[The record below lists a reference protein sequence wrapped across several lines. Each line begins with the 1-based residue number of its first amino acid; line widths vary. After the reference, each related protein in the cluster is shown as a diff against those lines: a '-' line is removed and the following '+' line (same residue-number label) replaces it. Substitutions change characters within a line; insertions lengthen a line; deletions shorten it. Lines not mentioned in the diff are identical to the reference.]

1 MKLDSLIA
9 DKKYHFWIFFS
20 VLLFLSVFCS
30 FAYGTQFLGG
40 DDYYFH
46 NARFE
51 ALMQGLKD
59 GTFPSYIDYQ
69 GLYGYGYLVKTFYSD
84 FILIPYALLANLT
97 SKDFAYW
104 FLYFSMTMMC
114 GTFMYIFVHRV
125 YKSVYVASVSSILYT
140 FCLYRLLDLYYR
152 GAWGEA
158 FSFTFLPIVF
168 LGLFYIIKGDYR
180 KWYVIAIGFSLM
192 IFTHVLST
200 LLLFITVSIML
211 VVYYRDMI
219 KEPKRIY
226 YLILAGV
233 VTIVLTSYYLFP
245 FFEQLLSD
253 TFYFQKF
260 KYSPYTTAQS
270 RLDWLTIL
278 RGSVEGFTLGQKS
291 TGIGLLLLAPLCLR
305 FFVRG
310 NKKQKKYIRS
320 IDIGVLIGLFYIV
333 LTSTLT
339 PWTRFPLS
347 YLSLIQFPWRLY
359 EFVVFFFSVA
369 GAYYIYLL
377 CKKKNIQLVAFLLLV
392 VLTSV
397 VIVID
402 ASTYKEIKVEARLSD
417 KDYLNETTHYTMAGM
432 EYYPSRMPYP
442 DPFILQRGDSVTSQL
457 KETEVYN
464 FERFDYITRFDIK
477 TNVKDSIELPLI
489 YYKGYAA
496 SLDGVSIPV
505 TESSQGL
512 VQIPIDR
519 SGRVE
524 AYYKGT
530 LVQKLSFYITILSIF
545 VLCSYIFLQR
555 RKDKHLK

>member
-1 MKLDSLIA
+1 MKLDGLIA

-51 ALMQGLKD
+51 ALMQGLKA

-114 GTFMYIFVHRV
+114 GTFMYIFVRRV

-200 LLLFITVSIML
+200 LLLFITVIIIL
-211 VVYYRDMI
+211 VIYCRDMFR
-219 KEPKRIY
+219 EPKRIY
-226 YLILAGV
+226 YLVLAGI
-233 VTIVLTSYYLFP
+233 TTLIITSYYIYP
-245 FFEQLLSD
+245 FLEQLSSD

-260 KYSPYTTAQS
+260 KYLPYTTAQS

-278 RGSVEGFTLGQKS
+278 NGTIAGFARGQKA
-291 TGIGLLLLAPLCLR
+291 IGVGVLLFIPLCLR
-305 FFVRG
+305 FFI
-310 NKKQKKYIRS
+310 KADEKHIKYLRS
-320 IDIGVLIGLFYIV
+320 VDIAVIIGLFFV
-333 LTSTLT
+333 FLTSTLA

-359 EFVVFFFSVA
+359 VFVTFFFSLA
-369 GAYYIYLL
+369 GGYYLCLICRTRNSKIIIFSLL
-377 CKKKNIQLVAFLLLV
+377 IILS
-392 VLTSV
+392 SV
-397 VIVID
+397 VIIID
-402 ASTYKEIKVEARLSD
+402 SFAYKDLKVRPRLFNRG
-417 KDYLNETTHYTMAGM
+417 LNETTHYIQAGM

-442 DPFILQRGDSVTSQL
+442 DPFILERGDSVTSQL
-457 KETEVYN
+457 KELEVYN

-496 SLDGVSIPV
+496 SLDGVSVPV
-505 TESSQGL
+505 AESRQGL

-524 AYYKGT
+524 AYYEGT